1 MAVLSDLRYS
11 ARSFARAPGL
21 SLALLFTIALGIGS
35 NASVLG
41 FVRGSVGRDL
51 PIPGI
56 ESMVSL
62 FARDSQDAFG
72 PASYDDYLSLSE
84 QRDAFALLG
93 AARESQGTVEIGE
106 RSSVMSIAAVTPE
119 LAELLQLS
127 LADGVVISHR
137 VLLTEFAAKADV
149 GAEPMRIDGV
159 DTRVAGVAPD
169 WLEGLY
175 VGRTVDIWMPVS
187 EASLEDRK
195 SVV

>member
-41 FVRGSVGRDL
+41 FVRGSLSRDL

-56 ESMVSL
+56 DSIVSV

-72 PASYDDYLSLSE
+72 PVSYEDYLSLKG
-84 QRDAFALLG
+84 QRDAFALVG
-93 AARESQGTVEIGE
+93 AARESQARVEFRG
-106 RSSVMSIAAVTPE
+106 RSSVLSVAAVTPE

-127 LADGVVISHR
+127 LDDGIIVSHR
-137 VLLTEFAAKADV
+137 VWQSEFAANADV
-149 GAEPMRIDGV
+149 GAEPIRIDGV

-175 VGRTVDIWMPVS
+175 FGRAVDVWM
-187 EASLEDRK
+187 R
-195 SVV
+195 